1 MRKKYLVGYGLGGCW
16 PGYKNACV
24 IEATDD
30 TIKDVAFDI
39 ASTYWHS
46 KDTNSGL
53 SYDWEEVETVVNNC
67 SLYKSRLHVKGKAMV
82 NELPFVVHSMG
93 KTFLAKQIVGL
104 KSTNTFLESNKE
116 YGVIHAN
123 YAHDLYLV
131 ALNDRGGIKEAELS
145 SKAVAGHITL

>member
-1 MRKKYLVGYGLGGCW
+1 MRKKYLVVFGLGGCW
-16 PGYKNACV
+16 SGYKNACV
-24 IEATDD
+24 TQATDE
-30 TIKDVAFDI
+30 TIKEVAFNI
-39 ASTYWHS
+39 ANTYWQS
-46 KDTNSGL
+46 KDTDASL
-53 SYDWEEVETVVNNC
+53 SYDWQEITTTVNDC
-67 SLYKSRLHVKGKAMV
+67 SLFQSRLHPKGRAMV